1 MPGQVRSCANIRI
14 AFGADID
21 CLTRR
26 DETRTK
32 LFRANVSGRFRGTA
46 DAPCLTLLQ
55 IKLGRF
61 DRGGGRGKAQAHRR
75 AAAGRGRDERLRAA
89 IADLITRS
97 LPVTLGDMHLID
109 SQ

>member
-1 MPGQVRSCANIRI
+1 
-14 AFGADID
+14 
-21 CLTRR
+21 
-26 DETRTK
+26 
-32 LFRANVSGRFRGTA
+32 
-46 DAPCLTLLQ
+46 LQ